1 MRYVLLKFIFEK
13 DDTRKLLEIKFS
25 NNKKQ
30 LSLDTK
36 EGNINGC
43 IDNVGIWAS
52 NVGIWATNE
61 NNTFVVFADLK
72 KLDPKFNYIRDLVK
86 GHQRELKLK
95 ELGL

>member
-25 NNKKQ
+25 DNKKQ
-30 LSLDTK
+30 LSLDT
-36 EGNINGC
+36 N
-43 IDNVGIWAS
+43 D

-61 NNTFVVFADLK
+61 NHTFVVFADLK
-72 KLDPKFNYIRDLVK
+72 KIDPKFNYIKDLVK
-86 GHQRELKLK
+86 GHQREVKLK

>member
-13 DDTRKLLEIKFS
+13 DDTRKLLDIKFS

-36 EGNINGC
+36 EANINGC
-43 IDNVGIWAS
+43 IDNVGIWA
-52 NVGIWATNE
+52 TNE
-61 NNTFVVFADLK
+61 RHTFVVFADLK
-72 KLDPKFNYIRDLVK
+72 KLDPKFNYIKDLVK
-86 GHQRELKLK
+86 GHQREIKIK

>member
-43 IDNVGIWAS
+43 IDNVGIWA
-52 NVGIWATNE
+52 TNE
-61 NNTFVVFADLK
+61 NHTFVVFADLK

-86 GHQRELKLK
+86 GHQRELKLR